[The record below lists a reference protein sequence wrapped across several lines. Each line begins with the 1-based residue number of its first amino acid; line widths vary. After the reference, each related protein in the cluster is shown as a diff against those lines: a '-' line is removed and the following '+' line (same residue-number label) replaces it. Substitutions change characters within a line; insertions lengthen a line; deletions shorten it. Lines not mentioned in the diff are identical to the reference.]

1 MKNMDI
7 LYGSCLLLKFLRS
20 RFSGIK
26 SYIHEANKRRSVTD
40 KESKL
45 TKKKQRGKIVQ
56 LHSKTFRNHRYT
68 VIIKINER
76 LILFNGVFI
85 SREISYNSSCHAKL
99 LWLST
104 NTACTGKNYICCCGN
119 LS

>member
-45 TKKKQRGKIVQ
+45 TKKSRGEK
-56 LHSKTFRNHRYT
+56 
-68 VIIKINER
+68 
-76 LILFNGVFI
+76 
-85 SREISYNSSCHAKL
+85 
-99 LWLST
+99 
-104 NTACTGKNYICCCGN
+104 
-119 LS
+119 